1 MKTELTLKPR
11 PSKHWRLARTLA
23 TVIARERIRRRRLE
37 EYHARDEGLIAR
49 IAARW
54 DERWRRIA

>member
-1 MKTELTLKPR
+1 MR
-11 PSKHWRLARTLA
+11 PSKGWRLVRTLA

-37 EYHARDEGLIAR
+37 EYHARDEDLIEK

-54 DERWRRIA
+54 DKRWRRIA